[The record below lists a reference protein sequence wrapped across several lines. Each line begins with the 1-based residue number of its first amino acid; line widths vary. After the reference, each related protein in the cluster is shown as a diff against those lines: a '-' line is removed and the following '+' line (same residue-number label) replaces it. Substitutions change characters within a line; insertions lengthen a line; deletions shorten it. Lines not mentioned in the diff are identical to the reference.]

1 MGALTPLQQEQ
12 FAKNPR
18 FIGFKFPD
26 VTKPETIDKKY
37 AGKLQKE
44 GLDLM
49 QGLLMMDPNERLTA
63 KQALLHP
70 FFDGLRTES
79 EEEEFLKDQEKCL
92 KRVESST
99 NPRGPG
105 TMSRNCDQSRS
116 RSGLRNNKLAK
127 NGALQNTKRF
137 NQQAND
143 PIQDTENKSRSLGRK
158 TNDKT

>member
-26 VTKPETIDKKY
+26 VTKPETVEKKY
-37 AGKLQKE
+37 SGKLSKE

-49 QGLLMMDPNERLTA
+49 QGLLQMDPNDRLTA
-63 KQALLHP
+63 KQALMHP
-70 FFDGLRTES
+70 FFDGLRTAS
-79 EEEEFLKDQEKCL
+79 EEEQFMKDQEKSL

-116 RSGLRNNKLAK
+116 RSGLRTNKMVKGGPL
-127 NGALQNTKRF
+127 
-137 NQQAND
+137 
-143 PIQDTENKSRSLGRK
+143 
-158 TNDKT
+158 